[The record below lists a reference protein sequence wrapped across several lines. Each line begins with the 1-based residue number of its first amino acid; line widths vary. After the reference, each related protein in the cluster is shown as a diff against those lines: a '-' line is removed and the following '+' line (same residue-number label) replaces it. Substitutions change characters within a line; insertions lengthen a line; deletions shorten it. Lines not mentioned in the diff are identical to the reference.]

1 MTEETAYTIPDTVLA
16 AHLEGEAVLLDMDSK
31 HYFRLNGTGA
41 FIWKALE
48 RGSPRA
54 AIVEKLTATFDVS
67 SGDAAM
73 ELDRLLA
80 ELAESG
86 LIAADKIK

>member
-1 MTEETAYTIPDTVLA
+1 MTVATAYTISETVLA
-16 AHLEGEAVLLDMDSK
+16 AHLEGEAVLLDMESK

-48 RGSPRA
+48 RGSSREE
-54 AIVEKLTATFDVS
+54 IVADLTATFTVTAEE
-67 SGDAAM
+67 AAG
-73 ELDRLLA
+73 ELDRLLE

-86 LIAADKIK
+86 LIAAQRAG